1 MDSCHAV
8 VSGAGVIGLSAARL
22 LAKHGYNVQVVD
34 PKQGSPAQGK
44 LGVHIRTA
52 ALSPASLNL
61 LENLGLDLAD
71 LGQDLNEMV
80 VWESEGTGSITFDAE
95 ESSAHHLAFVVE
107 QEMLADH
114 LADLVKQ
121 DVELNYGVQITAYDS
136 GTGTLT
142 LSDGQSVSP
151 DLLVIAEGPQS
162 NTCKILEVAMSTKP
176 LQQHALVSVL
186 RAEKEHNGVAIQRFS
201 PTPFALLP
209 MKNQQLLS
217 LIWTLDDDR
226 VEECLSMSDEDF
238 LTTATRESEAHFG
251 ALQELDQRITFPLT
265 HQIVED
271 FNPQPNVLVIGDSA
285 HTVHPL
291 AGQGIN
297 LGLEDVRAMQPVL
310 EQKPESLNSP
320 DIWREFNH
328 KRTIRAK
335 SIMRL
340 MESFSAIWK
349 TQRPYLRWLRNV
361 GVRFVDQNQ
370 SLKQQLIKEAMGIGP
385 MAEDS

>member
-1 MDSCHAV
+1 MGSCHAV

-22 LAKHGYNVQVVD
+22 LVQHGYDVLAVD
-34 PKQGSPAQGK
+34 PKQGGPEKGK
-44 LGVHIRTA
+44 LGAHIRTA

-71 LGQDLNEMV
+71 LGQDLNHMI

-95 ESSAHHLAFVVE
+95 ESAAHHLAFVVE
-107 QEMLADH
+107 QEMLANR
-114 LADLVKQ
+114 LAELVKQ
-121 DVELNYGVQITAYDS
+121 NVDLNYGVQITEYASDN
-136 GTGTLT
+136 GMLT
-142 LSDGQSVSP
+142 LSNGQSVSP

-162 NTCKILEVAMSTKP
+162 NTCKILEVVMSTKP
-176 LQQHALVSVL
+176 LQQHALFTVVRS
-186 RAEKEHNGVAIQRFS
+186 EKEHDGVAIQRFS

-209 MKNQQLLS
+209 MKDRQLLS

-238 LTTATRESEAHFG
+238 LTRATKESEAHFG
-251 ALQELDQRITFPLT
+251 TLQEVDQRVTFPLT

-297 LGLEDVRAMQPVL
+297 LGLEDVRAMRSVL
-310 EQKPESLNSP
+310 EAKPEALNSP

-328 KRTIRAK
+328 KRSIRAK
-335 SIMRL
+335 SVMRL
-340 MESFSAIWK
+340 MESFSAIWR

>member
-8 VSGAGVIGLSAARL
+8 VSGAGVIGLAAARM
-22 LAKHGYNVQVVD
+22 LANHGYSVKVVD

-44 LGVHIRTA
+44 LGAHLRTA

-61 LENLGLDLAD
+61 LEDLGLDLAD
-71 LGQDLNEMV
+71 LGQDVNQML

-95 ESSAHHLAFVVE
+95 EASAHHLAFVVE
-107 QEMLADH
+107 QELLADR
-114 LADLVKQ
+114 LAELIKQ
-121 DVELNYGVQITAYDS
+121 DVDLNYGVQITEYAADS
-136 GTGTLT
+136 KTLT

-151 DLLVIAEGPQS
+151 DLLVISEGPQS

-186 RAEKEHNGVAIQRFS
+186 RSEKEHQGVAIQRFS

-209 MKNQQLLS
+209 MKNQRLLS
-217 LIWTLDDDR
+217 LIWTLDDER
-226 VEECLSMSDEDF
+226 VEECLAMSDEDF
-238 LTTATRESEAHFG
+238 IATATKESEAHFG
-251 ALQELDQRITFPLT
+251 TLQEVDHRVTFPLT

-297 LGLEDVRAMQPVL
+297 LGLEDVRAMQSVL
-310 EQKPESLNSP
+310 EQKPESLASP

-328 KRTIRAK
+328 KRSIRAM
-335 SIMRL
+335 SVMRL

-349 TQRPYLRWLRNV
+349 TQRPYFRWLRNV
-361 GVRFVDQNQ
+361 GVRFVDQNH